1 MPKWLLLGFI
11 VSIESIDNFQKKRV
25 CVSENWKVW
34 KYPHKNGKDK
44 KKKWRNLIHVDA
56 NDKGTWWKLK
66 HKIHKWIDPWSN
78 NKHSN
83 KGLCQSDSFW
93 ALLFV

>member
-1 MPKWLLLGFI
+1 MFDEFLFK
-11 VSIESIDNFQKKRV
+11 NKKGKFLEI
-25 CVSENWKVW
+25 CYWEFEWKVW

-44 KKKWRNLIHVDA
+44 KKKERKRNLLHVDV
-56 NDKGTWWKLK
+56 NDKGILWKLK
-66 HKIHKWIDPWSN
+66 HKIHKWIDPWSM

-93 ALLFV
+93 AL